1 MEAKTATAN
10 APSRGGAS
18 APADPQRLA
27 ARLRLALVRLG
38 RQLRRQ
44 DPTPLSVSQL
54 SALATLVNSGP
65 LGVGQLAEA
74 EILPSPAATRLADK
88 LEEACLISRQANP
101 NDRRAVLLSATPAGV
116 ELVARRERLGNAW
129 LAARLRS
136 FSEDDRLSIE
146 RAVDLLEEMVSERGL
161 AS

>member
-1 MEAKTATAN
+1 MEAKLATAH
-10 APSRGGAS
+10 APSRG
-18 APADPQRLA
+18 APGPQADPQRLA
-27 ARLRLALVRLG
+27 ARLRLTVVRLG

-54 SALATLVNSGP
+54 SALATLVYSGP

-88 LEEACLISRQANP
+88 LEEAGLISRQMNP
-101 NDRRAVLLSATPAGV
+101 NDRRGVLLSATPTGV
-116 ELVARRERLGNAW
+116 DLVARRERLGNAW

-136 FSEDDRLSIE
+136 FSEDDRSAIE
-146 RAVDLLEEMVSERGL
+146 RAVSLLEEIVAERDL
-161 AS
+161 P